1 MQENINHT
9 PHSPVTA
16 NPTTAHS
23 ELWNLTIRDIFF
35 KYIRFLPLF
44 VLCVALALFGAYAY
58 LRYATP
64 IYSTTAT
71 MVITA
76 DQAGSK
82 NDKFNEIFGEG
93 KTVNI
98 SSEIEVIKSKA
109 LMARVVQ
116 KQGLQF
122 SYAVKGKIKTLNI
135 YKYGPFLLEAD
146 QLTDSN
152 SAFILKIKVIDDQQF
167 KVNEGASTFRF
178 GETFKNQFGVFRL
191 VRRPG
196 TTLSRDYSISYMPS
210 PTAAAEFARSIMVA
224 PKVTGTGI
232 LTISLQNTNPNLA
245 ADVVNQLMIEY
256 GDYTKELKNQTSD
269 QTIAFIDNRMEIL
282 GRELDSVQNNLL
294 RYTQDN
300 NLINIEA
307 QTAAYFDNLSGA
319 DKAINEQQ
327 LQLNTAEFIEIYLR
341 DKKNNYGPVI
351 VPSSLGLNDPTLNE
365 LVNAYNTMQ
374 IERQQLLDGNVPAGN
389 PTVVEASEQIEKLR
403 ISLLENLSNIKNSM
417 RKTMASLRQS
427 GSQAE
432 GQLKI
437 MPYKIKG
444 YLELKKQ
451 VDNKQALYNILQ
463 EKREQTAIARAANV
477 ANSQIVEK
485 AYVSFKPIKP
495 NRRSIQLMAILIG
508 LAIPAL
514 FVFVSEMLNDKV
526 TTRYDVEKITS
537 APILGEIGH
546 SYSDSAMLVGK
557 TNRSMVAEQ
566 FRIIRS
572 NLQYVVGKT
581 DKFTLLIT
589 SSYSGEGKSFVS
601 TNIGGVLALA
611 GRKTIIL
618 EFDIRK
624 PKLISGL
631 NMAKGPGITNFLIG
645 KAELRDLVKQVPG
658 QENLYVLPC
667 GPIPPNPSE
676 LLLDEKMDE
685 LFDWLKKEFDVVV
698 IDTAPV
704 GMVSDAQTLS
714 KYADATLYLVR
725 QGHTFKK
732 QITLIEEFYQFKKL
746 PKVSVVIN
754 DVKLK
759 AGYGYYGYGRYG
771 YGYGYGQ
778 DSSYYDEEAA
788 PDNFFERMLY
798 KLSKLNPFRKKKGN

>member
-1 MQENINHT
+1 MQE
-9 PHSPVTA
+9 TA
-16 NPTTAHS
+16 NNHPNPSNPNQAHS
-23 ELWNLTIRDIFF
+23 ELWNLTIRDLFF

-64 IYSTTAT
+64 IYSTSAT
-71 MVITA
+71 MVISS
-76 DQAGSK
+76 DQTSGPR
-82 NDKFNEIFGEG
+82 NDKFDEIFGEG
-93 KTVNI
+93 KKVNI
-98 SSEIEVIKSKA
+98 QREIEVLKSKA
-109 LMARVVQ
+109 MMARVVQ
-116 KQGLQF
+116 KQNLQF
-122 SYAVKGKIKTLNI
+122 SYAVKGKIRTINI
-135 YKYGPFLLEAD
+135 YKHGPFLIESD
-146 QLTDSN
+146 QLADSN
-152 SAFILKIKVIDDQQF
+152 SAFTLKIKVEDGQHF
-167 KVNEGASTFRF
+167 KVNDVATPIRF
-178 GETFKNQFGVFRL
+178 GETFKNVFGSFRL

-196 TTLSRDYSISYMPS
+196 TTLSKDYTISYQPL
-210 PTAAAEFARSIMVA
+210 PAAAAEFSRAIMVV
-224 PKVTGTGI
+224 PKVSGTDI
-232 LTISLQNTNPNLA
+232 LSISMQNTNPNLA
-245 ADVVNQLMIEY
+245 ADVVNQLMEEY

-269 QTIAFIDNRMEIL
+269 QTIAFIDNRMEVL
-282 GRELDSVQNNLL
+282 GRELDSAQNNLL
-294 RYTQDN
+294 RYAQDN
-300 NLINIEA
+300 NLIDADA
-307 QTAAYFDNLSGA
+307 QTSAYFENLSAA

-327 LQLNTAEFIEIYLR
+327 LQLNTAEYIEIYLR

-374 IERQQLLDGNVPAGN
+374 IERQQLLDGNVPVGN
-389 PTVVEASEQIEKLR
+389 PTVVEASAQIEKLR
-403 ISLLENLSNIKNSM
+403 VSLLENLSNIKNSM
-417 RKTMASLRQS
+417 RKTIASLRQS
-427 GSQAE
+427 GGAAE
-432 GQLKI
+432 SQLKV
-437 MPYKIKG
+437 MPYKLKG
-444 YLELKKQ
+444 YLERKKQ
-451 VDNKQALYNILQ
+451 VENKQTLYNVLQ
-463 EKREQTAIARAANV
+463 EKREQTAISRAANV

-485 AYVSFKPIKP
+485 AYVSYRPIKP

-546 SYSDSAMLVGK
+546 SYSETVMLVGK

-572 NLQYVVGKT
+572 NLQYVVGKAE
-581 DKFTLLIT
+581 KFVLLIT
-589 SSYSGEGKSFVS
+589 SSYSGEGKSFIS
-601 TNIGGVLALA
+601 TNVGGVLALA

-631 NMAKGPGITNFLIG
+631 NMPKGPGITNFLIG
-645 KAELRDLVKQVPG
+645 KTALPDLIKPVPG

-676 LLLDEKMDE
+676 LLLDDKTDE

-714 KYADATLYLVR
+714 KYADATLYIVR

-754 DVKLK
+754 DVKMK

-778 DSSYYDEEAA
+778 DSSYYEEETA
-788 PDNFFERMLY
+788 PDNFFERLLH
-798 KLSKLNPFRKKKGN
+798 KISKLNPFRKKKAK

>member
-1 MQENINHT
+1 MQETVNT
-9 PHSPVTA
+9 SP
-16 NPTTAHS
+16 NPSNPNQAHS
-23 ELWNLTIRDIFF
+23 ELWNLTIRDLFF

-64 IYSTTAT
+64 IYSTNAT
-71 MVITA
+71 MVISS
-76 DQAGSK
+76 DQAPGSR
-82 NDKFNEIFGEG
+82 NDKFEEIFGEG
-93 KTVNI
+93 KKVNI
-98 SSEIEVIKSKA
+98 QSEIEVLKSKA

-116 KQGLQF
+116 KQDLQF
-122 SYAVKGKIKTLNI
+122 SYAVKGKIKTINI
-135 YKYGPFLLEAD
+135 YKYGPFLIETD
-146 QLTDSN
+146 QLRDSN
-152 SAFILKIKVIDDQQF
+152 SSFILKIKVLNEEQF
-167 KVNEGASTFRF
+167 RVNDETTPIRF
-178 GETFKNQFGVFRL
+178 NETFKNAFGTFRL

-196 TTLSRDYSISYMPS
+196 TTLSKDYTVSYQPL
-210 PTAAAEFARSIMVA
+210 TAAAAEFSRAIMVA
-224 PKVTGTGI
+224 PKVAGTGI
-232 LTISLQNTNPNLA
+232 LSISMQNTNPNLA

-269 QTIAFIDNRMEIL
+269 QTIAFIDSRMEVL

-294 RYTQDN
+294 RYAQDN
-300 NLINIEA
+300 NLIDAEA
-307 QTAAYFDNLSGA
+307 QTSAYFDNLSSA

-327 LQLNTAEFIEIYLR
+327 LQLNTAEYIEIYLR
-341 DKKNNYGPVI
+341 DKKNSYGPVI

-389 PTVVEASEQIEKLR
+389 PAVVEASEQIEKLR

-417 RKTMASLRQS
+417 RKTIASLRQS
-427 GSQAE
+427 GGLAE
-432 GQLKI
+432 GQLKA
-437 MPYKIKG
+437 MPYKLKG

-463 EKREQTAIARAANV
+463 EKREQTAISRAANV
-477 ANSQIVEK
+477 ANSQVVEK
-485 AYVSFKPIKP
+485 AYVSYKPIKP

-514 FVFVSEMLNDKV
+514 FVFVNEMLNDKV

-546 SYSDSAMLVGK
+546 SYSDTVMLVGK

-581 DKFTLLIT
+581 EKFVLLIT
-589 SSYSGEGKSFVS
+589 SSYSGEGKSFIS
-601 TNIGGVLALA
+601 TNVGGVMALA

-631 NMAKGPGITNFLIG
+631 NMPKGPGITNFLIG
-645 KAELRDLVKQVPG
+645 NSALPDLIKPVPG

-676 LLLDEKMDE
+676 LLLDDKVDE

-714 KYADATLYLVR
+714 KYADATLYIVR

-732 QITLIEEFYQFKKL
+732 QITLIEEFYQFRKL

-778 DSSYYDEEAA
+778 DNSYYDEETA
-788 PDNFFERMLY
+788 PDNFFERLLY
-798 KLSKLNPFRKKKGN
+798 KLSKLNPFRKKKGK

>member
-1 MQENINHT
+1 MQE
-9 PHSPVTA
+9 TA
-16 NPTTAHS
+16 NTHSNPANTSAAHS
-23 ELWNLTIRDIFF
+23 ELWNLTIRDLFF

-64 IYSTTAT
+64 IYSTNAT
-71 MVITA
+71 MVISS
-76 DQAGSK
+76 DQSAGSR
-82 NDKFNEIFGEG
+82 NDKFEEIFGEG
-93 KTVNI
+93 KKVNI
-98 SSEIEVIKSKA
+98 QSEIEVLKSKA
-109 LMARVVQ
+109 LMARVIQ
-116 KQGLQF
+116 KKNLQF
-122 SYAVKGKIKTLNI
+122 SYAVKGKIKTINI
-135 YKYGPFLLEAD
+135 YKYGPFYIETD
-146 QLTDSN
+146 QLKDSN
-152 SAFILKIKVIDDQQF
+152 STFVLKIKILNEEQF
-167 KVNEGASTFRF
+167 RVNDETNPIRF
-178 GETFKNQFGVFRL
+178 NETFKNGFGTFRL
-191 VRRPG
+191 VRNPG
-196 TTLSRDYSISYMPS
+196 IPLSKDYTITYQSLEN
-210 PTAAAEFARSIMVA
+210 AAAEFSRAIVVV
-224 PKVTGTGI
+224 PKVAGTGI
-232 LTISLQNTNPNLA
+232 LSISMQSTNPELA

-256 GDYTKELKNQTSD
+256 GDYTKELKNKTSD
-269 QTIAFIDNRMEIL
+269 QTIAFIDSRMEVL

-294 RYTQDN
+294 RYAQDN
-300 NLINIEA
+300 NLIDAEA
-307 QTAAYFDNLSGA
+307 QTSAYFENLSAA

-327 LQLNTAEFIEIYLR
+327 LQLNTADYIEIYLR
-341 DKKNNYGPVI
+341 DKKNSYGPVI

-389 PTVVEASEQIEKLR
+389 PAVVEAGEQIEKLR
-403 ISLLENLSNIKNSM
+403 ISLLENLSNIKNSI
-417 RKTMASLRQS
+417 RKTIASLRQS
-427 GSQAE
+427 GGAAE
-432 GQLKI
+432 GQLKA
-437 MPYKIKG
+437 MPYKLKG

-477 ANSQIVEK
+477 ANSQVVEK

-514 FVFVSEMLNDKV
+514 FVFVSEMMNDKV
-526 TTRYDVEKITS
+526 TTRYDVEKITA

-546 SYSDSAMLVGK
+546 SYSDSTMLVGK

-572 NLQYVVGKT
+572 NLQYVVGKNE
-581 DKFTLLIT
+581 KFVLLIT
-589 SSYSGEGKSFVS
+589 SSFSGEGKSFIS
-601 TNIGGVLALA
+601 TNIGGVMALA

-631 NMAKGPGITNFLIG
+631 NMPKGPGITNFLIG
-645 KAELRDLVKQVPG
+645 NTPLPDLIKPVPG

-676 LLLDEKMDE
+676 LLLDQKVDE
-685 LFDWLKKEFDVVV
+685 LFNWLKNEFDVVI

-714 KYADATLYLVR
+714 KYANATLYIVR

-732 QITLIEEFYQFKKL
+732 QITLIEEFYQLRKL

-778 DSSYYDEEAA
+778 DSSYYEEETA
-788 PDNFFERMLY
+788 PDNFFERLLY
-798 KLSKLNPFRKKKGN
+798 KLSKLNPFRKKKGK

>member
-1 MQENINHT
+1 MQE
-9 PHSPVTA
+9 TA
-16 NPTTAHS
+16 NTNSNPANTSGVHS

-64 IYSTTAT
+64 IYSTNAT
-71 MVITA
+71 MVISS
-76 DQAGSK
+76 DQASGSR

-98 SSEIEVIKSKA
+98 SSEIEVLKSKA

-116 KQGLQF
+116 KQNLQY
-122 SYAVKGKIKTLNI
+122 SYAVKGKIKTINI
-135 YKYGPFLLEAD
+135 YKYGPFLIESD
-146 QLTDSN
+146 QLNDSN
-152 SAFILKIKVIDDQQF
+152 SAFILKIKILDEQQF
-167 KVNEGASTFRF
+167 RVNDGATPIRF
-178 GETFKNQFGVFRL
+178 GETFKNSYGSFRL
-191 VRRPG
+191 VRRHG
-196 TTLSRDYSISYMPS
+196 TTLSKDYTVSYQPL
-210 PTAAAEFARSIMVA
+210 PAAAAEFSRAIMVA
-224 PKVTGTGI
+224 PKVAGTGI

-269 QTIAFIDNRMEIL
+269 QTIAFIDSRMEVL

-300 NLINIEA
+300 NLIDAEA
-307 QTAAYFDNLSGA
+307 QTSAYFDNLSSA

-327 LQLNTAEFIEIYLR
+327 LQLNTAEYIEIYLR

-389 PTVVEASEQIEKLR
+389 PAVIEASQQIEKLR
-403 ISLLENLSNIKNSM
+403 VSLLENLSNIKNSM
-417 RKTMASLRQS
+417 QKTIATLRKS
-427 GSQAE
+427 GGSAE
-432 GQLKI
+432 GQLKA
-437 MPYKIKG
+437 MPYKLKG

-463 EKREQTAIARAANV
+463 EKREQTAISRAANI
-477 ANSQIVEK
+477 ANSQIVEN
-485 AYVSFKPIKP
+485 AYVSHKPIKP

-546 SYSDSAMLVGK
+546 SYSETVMLVGK

-572 NLQYVVGKT
+572 NLQYVVGKAE
-581 DKFTLLIT
+581 KFVLLIT
-589 SSYSGEGKSFVS
+589 SSYSGEGKSFIS
-601 TNIGGVLALA
+601 TNMGGVLALA

-631 NMAKGPGITNFLIG
+631 NMPKGPGITNFLIG
-645 KAELRDLVKQVPG
+645 NTSLPDLIKPVPG

-676 LLLDEKMDE
+676 LLLGDKTDE

-714 KYADATLYLVR
+714 KYADATLYIVR

-754 DVKLK
+754 DVKMK

-778 DSSYYDEEAA
+778 DSSYYEEETA
-788 PDNFFERMLY
+788 PDNFFERLLH
-798 KLSKLNPFRKKKGN
+798 KLSKLNPFRKTKGK

>member
-1 MQENINHT
+1 MQETVNTNT
-9 PHSPVTA
+9 
-16 NPTTAHS
+16 NPSNNNQAHS
-23 ELWNLTIRDIFF
+23 ELWNLTIRDLFF

-64 IYSTTAT
+64 IYSTNAT
-71 MVITA
+71 MVISS
-76 DQAGSK
+76 DQAPGAR
-82 NDKFNEIFGEG
+82 NDKFEEIFGEG
-93 KTVNI
+93 KKVNI
-98 SSEIEVIKSKA
+98 QSEIEVLKSKA

-116 KQGLQF
+116 KQDLQF
-122 SYAVKGKIKTLNI
+122 SYAVKGKIKTINI
-135 YKYGPFLLEAD
+135 YKYGPFLIEAD
-146 QLTDSN
+146 QLRDSN
-152 SAFILKIKVIDDQQF
+152 SSFILKIRVLNEEQF
-167 KVNEGASTFRF
+167 RVNDETTPIRF
-178 GETFKNQFGVFRL
+178 NETFKNALGTFRL

-196 TTLSRDYSISYMPS
+196 TTLSKDYTVSYQPLAA
-210 PTAAAEFARSIMVA
+210 AAAEFSRAIMVA
-224 PKVTGTGI
+224 PKVAGTGI
-232 LTISLQNTNPNLA
+232 LSISMQNTNPNLA
-245 ADVVNQLMIEY
+245 ADVVNQLMVEY

-269 QTIAFIDNRMEIL
+269 QTIAFIDSRMEVL

-294 RYTQDN
+294 RYAQDN
-300 NLINIEA
+300 NLIDAEA
-307 QTAAYFDNLSGA
+307 QTSAYFDNLSSS

-327 LQLNTAEFIEIYLR
+327 LQLNTAEYIEIYLR
-341 DKKNNYGPVI
+341 DKKNSYGPVI

-374 IERQQLLDGNVPAGN
+374 IERQQLLDGNVPAEN
-389 PTVVEASEQIEKLR
+389 PAVKEASEQIEKLR

-417 RKTMASLRQS
+417 RKTIASLRQS
-427 GSQAE
+427 GGLAE
-432 GQLKI
+432 GQLKA
-437 MPYKIKG
+437 MPYKLKG

-463 EKREQTAIARAANV
+463 EKREQTAISRAANV
-477 ANSQIVEK
+477 ANSQVVEN

-546 SYSDSAMLVGK
+546 SYSETVLLVGK

-572 NLQYVVGKT
+572 NLQYVIGKAE
-581 DKFTLLIT
+581 KFVLLIT
-589 SSYSGEGKSFVS
+589 SSYSGEGKSFIS
-601 TNIGGVLALA
+601 TNVGGVMALA

-631 NMAKGPGITNFLIG
+631 NMPKGPGITNFLIG
-645 KAELRDLVKQVPG
+645 NSALPDLIKLVPG
-658 QENLYVLPC
+658 HENLFVLPC

-676 LLLDEKMDE
+676 LLLGDKTDE
-685 LFDWLKKEFDVVV
+685 LFDWLRKEFDVVI

-714 KYADATLYLVR
+714 KYADATLYIVR

-754 DVKLK
+754 DVKMK

-778 DSSYYDEEAA
+778 DSSYYEEETA
-788 PDNFFERMLY
+788 PDNFFERLLH
-798 KLSKLNPFRKKKGN
+798 KLSKLNPFRK

>member
-1 MQENINHT
+1 MQETVNT
-9 PHSPVTA
+9 PSNPS
-16 NPTTAHS
+16 NPTQAHS
-23 ELWNLTIRDIFF
+23 ELWNLTIRDLFF

-44 VLCVALALFGAYAY
+44 VLCVAIALFGAYAY

-64 IYSTTAT
+64 IYSTSAT

-76 DQAGSK
+76 DQAGARG
-82 NDKFNEIFGEG
+82 DKFDEIFGES
-93 KTVNI
+93 KKINI
-98 SSEIEVIKSKA
+98 QSEIEVLKSRA
-109 LMARVVQ
+109 LMARVVK
-116 KQGLQF
+116 KQNLQF
-122 SYAVKGKIKTLNI
+122 NYSVKGKIKTLNI
-135 YKYGPFLLEAD
+135 YKYGPFLLETD
-146 QLTDSN
+146 SLTDSS
-152 SAFILKIKVIDDQQF
+152 SAFTLKIKVVDQQQF
-167 KVNEGASTFRF
+167 RVNDNNNSIRF
-178 GETFKNQFGVFRL
+178 GETFKNQYGQFRL
-191 VRRPG
+191 VRQPG
-196 TTLSRDYSISYMPS
+196 APLSKDYSIEYQPLN
-210 PTAAAEFARSIMVA
+210 AAAGAYARALLVA
-224 PKVTGTGI
+224 PKIAGTGI
-232 LTISLQNTNPNLA
+232 LSISLQNTNPNLA
-245 ADVVNQLMIEY
+245 ADVVNQLMEEY
-256 GDYTKELKNQTSD
+256 SDYTKELKNQTSD
-269 QTIAFIDNRMEIL
+269 QTIAFIDNRMAVL
-282 GRELDSVQNNLL
+282 GRELDSAQNNLL
-294 RYTQDN
+294 RYAQDN
-300 NLINIEA
+300 NLIDADA
-307 QTAAYFDNLSGA
+307 QTAAYFENLSAA

-327 LQLNTAEFIEIYLR
+327 LQLNTAEYIEIYLR

-389 PTVVEASEQIEKLR
+389 PAVVEANEQIEKLR
-403 ISLLENLSNIKNSM
+403 VSLLENLSNIKNSM
-417 RKTMASLRQS
+417 RKTITSLRQS
-427 GSQAE
+427 GGEAE
-432 GQLKI
+432 GQLKV
-437 MPYKIKG
+437 MPYKLKG

-451 VDNKQALYNILQ
+451 VENKQALYNVLQ
-463 EKREQTAIARAANV
+463 EKREQTAISRAANV
-477 ANSQIVEK
+477 ANSQIVER
-485 AYVSFKPIKP
+485 AYVSYKPIKP
-495 NRRSIQLMAILIG
+495 NKRSIQLMAILIG

-526 TTRYDVEKITS
+526 TTRYDVEKITA

-546 SYSDSAMLVGK
+546 SYADNVLLVGK

-572 NLQYVVGKT
+572 NLQYVIGKT

-601 TNIGGVLALA
+601 TNVGGVLALA

-645 KAELRDLVKQVPG
+645 KAALADLVKQVPG
-658 QENLYVLPC
+658 QENLYVLAC

-676 LLLDEKMDE
+676 LLLDDKVDE
-685 LFDWLKKEFDVVV
+685 LFDWLKREFDVIV

-714 KYADATLYLVR
+714 KYADASLYIVR

-732 QITLIEEFYQFKKL
+732 QITLIEEFYQYKKL

-778 DSSYYDEEAA
+778 DSSYYDEESA
-788 PDNFFERMLY
+788 PDNFFERLLY
-798 KLSKLNPFRKKKGN
+798 KLGKLNPFRKKKGK